1 MRHVAGWNLEEII
14 QEYRSFAD
22 IKARDCDIKYIT
34 EYDVSKL
41 AGLFSRIP
49 TPALALTSAKMQKLL
64 VITMSALYVQIPT
77 LNCSVFMTAP
87 ALGAVSGA
95 ASVCHSGCC
104 S

>member
-77 LNCSVFMTAP
+77 LNCYFFAFTV
-87 ALGAVSGA
+87 LIR
-95 ASVCHSGCC
+95 
-104 S
+104 